1 MPIRSTQSFTNEL
14 IPPEASESIPLAFLL
29 LRTIFPFL
37 TTLPFPQLSKAMSPV
52 SVSERYPWL
61 MYPVVNDALKFL
73 SARVQ
78 NTDSCV
84 WRDFYEVQV
93 PIFIHFFGART
104 PRNERPRGILYN
116 RPLTQSQYNLGQKAM
131 SSFNLD

>member
-93 PIFIHFFGART
+93 LIFSIFLGL
-104 PRNERPRGILYN
+104 E
-116 RPLTQSQYNLGQKAM
+116 PLEMNAPVGSCTTGRLHSPNTIWDRRQCLPST
-131 SSFNLD
+131 